1 LQRYLENQI
10 KKDLD
15 KKMVFISGPR
25 QVGKTTL
32 ALDLLDNKED
42 RYLNWDTSLGRE
54 KIIKKSFPSKKGLLV
69 LDEIHKFSKWRDL
82 LKDLYDSRGK
92 NDLQILVTGSAR
104 LDYFRKS
111 GDSLQGRYHHLRLH
125 PLSFRELNQK
135 NKKTLLKLLNLGP
148 FPEPYLNNNEN
159 EARRWSREYRLR
171 LINEELTDL
180 ERVSD
185 ISLLELLSYKLSDSV
200 GSILS
205 INSVREDLGVSH
217 QTTQRWIG
225 IFENLYHI
233 FRIHPFG
240 SKKIKAVKKESKHY
254 FFDWNLIDNPSARL
268 ENLLASHLLK
278 WCHYIEDT
286 QGYNMELRFFRDLE
300 QREIDFVIL
309 KNNKP
314 IEFIE
319 CKSSKRAID
328 KNLIYLKKKFPDV
341 EATQVC
347 LEDCEDERTGDLQI
361 RQCSIEDYLWDKV

>member
-1 LQRYLENQI
+1 MKRYLEDQI
-10 KKDLD
+10 KKDLG
-15 KKMVFISGPR
+15 KKMVFVSGPR

-54 KIIKKSFPSKKGLLV
+54 KIIKKSFPSSKGILV
-69 LDEIHKFSKWRDL
+69 LDEIHKFARSRDL

-125 PLSFRELNQK
+125 PLSFKELAENNQK
-135 NKKTLLKLLNLGP
+135 VLNRLLALGP
-148 FPEPYLNNNEN
+148 FPEPYLSNDED
-159 EARRWSREYRLR
+159 EARRLSREYRQR
-171 LINEELTDL
+171 LINEELQEL
-180 ERVSD
+180 EKVSD

-200 GSILS
+200 ASILS

-217 QTTQRWIG
+217 QAVQRWIE

-254 FFDWNLIDNPSARL
+254 FFDWNLVENPSARL
-268 ENLLASHLLK
+268 ENLLASHLHK

-286 QGYNMELRFFRDLE
+286 KGHTMELRFFRDLE
-300 QREIDFVIL
+300 QREVDFVIL
-309 KNNKP
+309 QNNKP

-319 CKSSKRAID
+319 CKQSKRPID
-328 KNLIYLKKKFPDV
+328 KNLVFLKKKFPEV
-341 EATQVC
+341 AATQVS
-347 LEDCEDERTGDLQI
+347 LEECEDLKTGDLQI
-361 RQCSIEDYLWDKV
+361 RQCSLKDYLWDKI